1 MPRILIS
8 GVLLLLAILV
18 GALLLWPNYQ
28 KLNNLWLQLERKET
42 DLRYTEEYYKELSL
56 LSERLKEFETELLKI
71 DSALPSQPSLPSFYN
86 FLQKTASENGLILTA
101 IGDFSTAPFK
111 GKKEVKE
118 TSVGPIGVA
127 GSYSSLKNFLIAL
140 EENSRMIKV
149 ESLSFSAPKEGEIF
163 DFKIALKIYSY

>member
-8 GVLLLLAILV
+8 GALLLLAILV
-18 GALLLWPNYQ
+18 GVLLLWPNYQ

-42 DLRYTEEYYKELSL
+42 NLRYTEEYYNELSL
-56 LSERLKEFETELLKI
+56 LSERLKEFETELSKI

-86 FLQKTASENGLILTA
+86 FFQKTASENGLILTA
-101 IGDFSTAPFK
+101 IGNFSTTPFK
-111 GKKEVKE
+111 GKEEIKE
-118 TSVGPIGVA
+118 TSVGPIGLS

-140 EENSRMIKV
+140 EENSRMI
-149 ESLSFSAPKEGEIF
+149 EIENLSFSSPREGEIF

>member
-56 LSERLKEFETELLKI
+56 LSEKLK
-71 DSALPSQPSLPSFYN
+71 
-86 FLQKTASENGLILTA
+86 
-101 IGDFSTAPFK
+101 
-111 GKKEVKE
+111 VK
-118 TSVGPIGVA
+118 
-127 GSYSSLKNFLIAL
+127 
-140 EENSRMIKV
+140 
-149 ESLSFSAPKEGEIF
+149 
-163 DFKIALKIYSY
+163 